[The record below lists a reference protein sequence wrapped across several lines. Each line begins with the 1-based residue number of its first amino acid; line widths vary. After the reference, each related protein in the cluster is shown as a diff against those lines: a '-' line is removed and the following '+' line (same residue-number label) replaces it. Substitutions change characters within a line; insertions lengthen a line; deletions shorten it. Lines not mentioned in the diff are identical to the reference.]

1 MQAVKIYNL
10 REVDELIVL
19 DISATNNN
27 KKIDLELI
35 NEIANET
42 FMPLTV
48 GGGVKSIEDV
58 SNLLKLEQIKC
69 LLILLLLKMKIDER
83 VLKTFGSQCIVA
95 Q

>member
-19 DISATNNN
+19 DISATNN

-48 GGGVKSIEDV
+48 GGGVKSLRMFQIY
-58 SNLLKLEQIKC
+58 LKLEQIKC
-69 LLILLLLKMKIDER
+69 LLILLLLKMKN
-83 VLKTFGSQCIVA
+83 
-95 Q
+95 